1 VVSAVQRLTRADW
14 ETIWTAVDMSAAGPW
29 DTSSYGPRPD
39 FEIVLN
45 KIAQRLAARKP
56 RP

>member
-14 ETIWTAVDMSAAGPW
+14 EAIWTAVDMSAAGPW